1 MDCKSQYFQLYIIYV
16 VRGLPLWYLRF
27 LERRIIMYETGVIKY
42 RIKRMPTELSREE
55 KLNLLISRSL
65 QDEISQRPVRSKITY
80 LLRLLGIP
88 SSIRGYRYVVETIEF
103 VIEHSSEEVFITK
116 FIYPLL
122 ARKYG
127 ATSER
132 IERDIRTAISHAKA
146 DSLYYKAIFNTEER
160 RSNKRFICELAE
172 FIR

>member
-1 MDCKSQYFQLYIIYV
+1 MVFT
-16 VRGLPLWYLRF
+16 F

-42 RIKRMPTELSREE
+42 RIKRMPTEMSREE

-65 QDEISQRPVRSKITY
+65 QDEIAQLPIRSRTTY

-88 SSIRGYRYVVETIEF
+88 SSIRGYKYVVEAVEF
-103 VIEHSSEEVFITK
+103 VIEHSSEEMLITK
-116 FIYPLL
+116 FIYPFL
-122 ARKYG
+122 ARKYD

-132 IERDIRTAISHAKA
+132 IERDIRTAISHVKV
-146 DSLYYKAIFNTEER
+146 DSPYYRAIFNTEER